1 MVEKTLSLH
10 KIGFSQKHFFYLFV
24 LKELKLG
31 NQYIAEMYQK
41 LQDTFPT
48 KQYTRS
54 QFYRV
59 VKEMDESLNWIEPIP
74 TKGNKTLYRLTEDGS
89 FKLDNYYA
97 TFYSNYSFLLVTCER
112 FLHKNN
118 HNHTFNLSNEQQRYF
133 SNLINVKELL
143 CYFILKHLAR
153 NRRRYYGSEIRQEL
167 KRLYGWQSSEG
178 YLYDVIHEM
187 EERLLI
193 EGQWGDMERRKRKYF
208 HITDQGIKSL
218 PNIEQNT
225 SQRLLQI
232 RQFLLDMIKLF
243 NCRI

>member
-1 MVEKTLSLH
+1 MLEKTLSPQ

-24 LKELKLG
+24 LKELKIR

-59 VKEMDESLNWIEPIP
+59 VKEMDESLNWIVPLP
-74 TKGNKTLYRLTEDGS
+74 TKGNKTLYSLTEDGS
-89 FKLDNYYA
+89 FKLDNYYS
-97 TFYSNYSFLLVTCER
+97 TFYSNYSSLLVTCER

-118 HNHTFNLSNEQQRYF
+118 NTPTFNLSNEQQRYF

-143 CYFILKHLAR
+143 CYFILRHLAR

-167 KRLYGWQSSEG
+167 KRLYGWHSSEG
-178 YLYDVIHEM
+178 YLYDVLHEM

-193 EGQWGDMERRKRKYF
+193 EGQWEDMERRRKKYF
-208 HITDQGIKSL
+208 HITEQGIKSL
-218 PNIEQNT
+218 TIIEQNT
-225 SQRLLQI
+225 NQRLLQI

-243 NCRI
+243 NCRV